1 MWPCATSLGDYIL
14 GSAKHTDIERC
25 FGALALE
32 LAPNTLASNMAMD
45 QVHAAELAVLVA
57 ADLGRFVPADA
68 PLQLALLGA
77 HVDPV
82 ELLRPG
88 WPLHSTLA
96 ELAVRAPGAR
106 DGARVIAFGC
116 HDRKL
121 PEPLTPDADLV
132 GGPLRLLPWV
142 LSGPREVI
150 APVAEHLEA
159 QLLETGMAGAATAL
173 YAQQRFAAK
182 VEHARYLT
190 LHDLVA
196 MMALQYEHA
205 NLAELWPLIEAAL
218 FEPDAERV
226 IDAAPEPLLRM
237 ADGQVRMAMLD
248 IDAWADAGLA
258 PEHTT
263 PEQLA
268 GNYAAFCM
276 RQRQFEALLGAH
288 RITVEPIPCRVGTDP
303 REVLR
308 R

>member
-1 MWPCATSLGDYIL
+1 MKA
-14 GSAKHTDIERC
+14 DIEHC

-32 LAPNTLASNMAMD
+32 LAPNTLASNLAMD
-45 QVHAAELAVLVA
+45 QPHAAELAVLVA
-57 ADLGRFVPADA
+57 ADLSRFVPAHA

-88 WPLHSTLA
+88 WPLHRTLA
-96 ELAVRAPGAR
+96 ELAVRAPGER
-106 DGARVIAFGC
+106 DGARVVAFGC
-116 HDRKL
+116 HERKL
-121 PEPLTPDADLV
+121 PGPLTPDADLV
-132 GGPLRLLPWV
+132 GGPLRVLPWV
-142 LSGPREVI
+142 LSGPRALM
-150 APVAEHLEA
+150 APVAEQLEA
-159 QLLETGMAGAATAL
+159 DLLETGMAGAATAL
-173 YAQQRFAAK
+173 VAQQRFGAK

-205 NLAELWPLIEAAL
+205 GLAELWPLIEASL

-226 IDAAPEPLLRM
+226 IDAPPEPLLRM
-237 ADGQVRMAMLD
+237 ADAKVRMAMLD

-263 PEQLA
+263 PDHLA
-268 GNYAAFCM
+268 GNYDAFCM

-288 RITVEPIPCRVGTDP
+288 RIIVEPIPCRIGTDP
-303 REVLR
+303 RDLLR
-308 R
+308 M

>member
-1 MWPCATSLGDYIL
+1 MGETMKA
-14 GSAKHTDIERC
+14 DIEHC

-32 LAPNTLASNMAMD
+32 LAPNTLASNLAMD
-45 QVHAAELAVLVA
+45 QAHAAELAVLVA
-57 ADLGRFVPADA
+57 ADLSRFVPAHA

-96 ELAVRAPGAR
+96 ELAVRAPGER
-106 DGARVIAFGC
+106 DGATVVAFGC
-116 HDRKL
+116 HARKL
-121 PEPLTPDADLV
+121 PGPLTPDADLV
-132 GGPLRLLPWV
+132 GGPLRVLPWV
-142 LSGPREVI
+142 LSGPRALM
-150 APVAEHLEA
+150 APVAEQLEA
-159 QLLETGMAGAATAL
+159 DLLETGMAGAATAL
-173 YAQQRFAAK
+173 MAQQRFGAK

-205 NLAELWPLIEAAL
+205 GLAELWPLIEASL

-226 IDAAPEPLLRM
+226 IDAPPEPLLRM
-237 ADGQVRMAMLD
+237 ADARVRMAMLD

-263 PEQLA
+263 PDHLA
-268 GNYAAFCM
+268 GNYDAFCM

-288 RITVEPIPCRVGTDP
+288 RIIVEPIPCRIGTDP
-303 REVLR
+303 RDLLR
-308 R
+308 M

>member
-268 GNYAAFCM
+268 GNYAEF
-276 RQRQFEALLGAH
+276 
-288 RITVEPIPCRVGTDP
+288 
-303 REVLR
+303 
-308 R
+308 

>member
-1 MWPCATSLGDYIL
+1 MGESM
-14 GSAKHTDIERC
+14 KTDIECC

-32 LAPNTLASNMAMD
+32 LAPGTLASNLAMD
-45 QVHAAELAVLVA
+45 QAHAAELVVLVA
-57 ADLGRFVPADA
+57 ADLSRFVPAQA

-88 WPLHSTLA
+88 WPLHNTLA
-96 ELAVRAPGAR
+96 ELAARAPGEH
-106 DGARVIAFGC
+106 DGARMIAFGC
-116 HDRKL
+116 HERKL
-121 PEPLTPDADLV
+121 PAPLTPDADLV
-132 GGPLRLLPWV
+132 GGPLRLLPW
-142 LSGPREVI
+142 LLRGPRELI
-150 APVAEHLEA
+150 APLAEQLENE
-159 QLLETGMAGAATAL
+159 LLETGMAGAATAL
-173 YAQQRFAAK
+173 YAQQRFGAK

-205 NLAELWPLIEAAL
+205 NLAELWPVIEASL

-226 IDAAPEPLLRM
+226 IDAPPEPLLRM
-237 ADGQVRMAMLD
+237 ADSRVRMAMLD

-268 GNYAAFCM
+268 GNYDAFCV

-288 RITVEPIPCRVGTDP
+288 RIAVEPVPCRVGTDP
-303 REVLR
+303 RELLR